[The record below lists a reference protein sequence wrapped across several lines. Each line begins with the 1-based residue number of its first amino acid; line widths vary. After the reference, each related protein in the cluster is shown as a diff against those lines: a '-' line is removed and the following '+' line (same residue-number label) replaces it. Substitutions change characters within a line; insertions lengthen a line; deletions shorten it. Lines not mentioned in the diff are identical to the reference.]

1 MATFVELKN
10 VINLSLLQTFK
21 TQQDA
26 KFQALLD
33 EKEAL
38 GTAAGL
44 VGNLTGLKTE
54 AKDKVVAAINEV
66 HDDAAAAQATADSAV
81 AKIGELPETSA
92 TVVDLINS
100 KVSAIDTAAGSLGER
115 VDAAQAAIDA
125 IEADYLKAADKE
137 ALQTQV
143 TANKNALDV
152 LNGTGEGSV
161 DKQITDAINKFA
173 SDVSDDSTV
182 NTFKELVD
190 WAASHTSEAA
200 DIVSNVT
207 ANANAISALQTKVG
221 TIPET
226 SAAADVIG
234 YVDEQVA
241 AEKTRAEAAEAGI
254 GARIDALEGSVGT
267 GGSVDSKIDTAK
279 EEAVTASKTY
289 TDAEVTKDRARL
301 DTAEADIDALEASL
315 GEGGET
321 KLAIEAAQAK
331 ADEAMAKANAN
342 ETAATALTARVAALE
357 TWAEGITLASEADIL
372 AMFA

>member
-21 TQQDA
+21 AQQDS

-54 AKDKVVAAINEV
+54 AKDKVVSAINEV

-100 KVSAIDTAAGSLGER
+100 KVTAIDTAAGALDTR
-115 VDAAQAAIDA
+115 VESAEAAIDA

-143 TANKNALDV
+143 TANKNAIDV

-226 SAAADVIG
+226 SAAADVIS

-241 AEKTRAEAAEAGI
+241 AEKTRAEAAEVSI
-254 GARIDALEGSVGT
+254 GERIDALEGSVGT
-267 GGSVDSKIDTAK
+267 GGSVDSKIETAK
-279 EEAVTASKTY
+279 EEAVTSAKTY
-289 TDAEVTKDRARL
+289 TDAEVAADRARL
-301 DTAEADIDALEASL
+301 DTAEANIDALEASL

-331 ADEAMAKANAN
+331 ADDAMAKANAN
-342 ETAATALTARVAALE
+342 ETTATALTARVAALE
-357 TWAEGITLASEADIL
+357 TWAEGITLATEADIL

>member
-21 TQQDA
+21 TQQDT

-125 IEADYLKAADKE
+125 IEDDYLKAADKE

-200 DIVSNVT
+200 DIVANVT

-226 SAAADVIG
+226 SAATDVIG

-254 GARIDALEGSVGT
+254 GARIDALEASVGT

-279 EEAVTASKTY
+279 EEAVTSSKTY
-289 TDAEVTKDRARL
+289 TDAEVAKDRARL

-331 ADEAMAKANAN
+331 ADEAMVKANAN

-357 TWAEGITLASEADIL
+357 TWAEGITLATEADIL

>member
-289 TDAEVTKDRARL
+289 TDAEVAKDRARL

>member
-21 TQQDA
+21 AQQDS

-44 VGNLTGLKTE
+44 VGNLTSLKTE
-54 AKDKVVAAINEV
+54 AKDKVVSAINEV
-66 HDDAAAAQATADSAV
+66 HDDAAKAQSTADSAV
-81 AKIGELPETSA
+81 AKIGTLPEGSA
-92 TVVDLINS
+92 TVVDLIDS
-100 KVSAIDTAAGSLGER
+100 KVAAIDTAAGALGTR
-115 VDAAQAAIDA
+115 VSDAEAAIDA

-137 ALQTQV
+137 ALQTQI

-161 DKQITDAINKFA
+161 EKQITDAINDFA
-173 SDVSDDSTV
+173 TKVSDDSTV

-190 WAASHTSEAA
+190 WAASHTSDAA
-200 DIVSNVT
+200 DIVANVT
-207 ANANAISALQTKVG
+207 KNANAIDALQTKVG
-221 TIPET
+221 SIPET
-226 SAAADVIG
+226 SAATTVVN

-241 AEKTRAEAAEAGI
+241 AEKTRAEAAESGLDARLETLETTV
-254 GARIDALEGSVGT
+254 GA
-267 GGSVDSKIDTAK
+267 GGSVESRIDTAK
-279 EEAVTASKTY
+279 SEAIASAKTY
-289 TDAEVTKDRARL
+289 TDAEVAKDRERL